1 MGQNAFSLCN
11 ISPLEGERTCVK
23 ELFTL
28 VRCSSG
34 SSAGLRSGIKASDLY
49 SKISL
54 NYKKASPP
62 LTLEEWPRRKLKVT
76 PFLFLGKLSAVKAD
90 AGDYAFV
97 VFQIPRERYLLIWR
111 NVKNV
116 VPRALGV

>member
-1 MGQNAFSLCN
+1 MKGRAN
-11 ISPLEGERTCVK
+11 RVK
-23 ELFTL
+23 ESLSP
-28 VRCSSG
+28 VGCSSG
-34 SSAGLRSGIKASDLY
+34 SSAGLKSGIKASDLY

-62 LTLEEWPRRKLKVT
+62 FILEEWPRRKLKVT
-76 PFLFLGKLSAVKAD
+76 PFLFLSKLSAVKAD

-97 VFQIPRERYLLIWR
+97 VFQIPRERYLLSIWR

-116 VPRALGV
+116 VPRPLRVSEHLLQVRD

>member
-1 MGQNAFSLCN
+1 
-11 ISPLEGERTCVK
+11 
-23 ELFTL
+23 
-28 VRCSSG
+28 
-34 SSAGLRSGIKASDLY
+34 LRSGIKASDLY